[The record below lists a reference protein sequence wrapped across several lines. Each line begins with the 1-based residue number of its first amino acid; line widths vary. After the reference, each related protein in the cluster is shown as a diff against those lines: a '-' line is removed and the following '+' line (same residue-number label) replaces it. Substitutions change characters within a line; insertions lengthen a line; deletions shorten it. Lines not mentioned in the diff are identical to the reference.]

1 MIEFDQI
8 HFGYLGAEEL
18 FSGFSWGV
26 NREESWAVLGP
37 SGCGKTSLLYLT
49 AGLLTPD
56 QGRVTVQ
63 EQPVLRPRPETG
75 LILQDYGLLPWAT
88 VRGNI
93 ELGMKIRRFYG
104 PDGTHAPRIEQSLDD
119 VNTWL
124 DLLGIQHLAEKYPAQ
139 ISGGER
145 QRAAIARTLIL
156 DPDLL
161 LMDEPLASLDA
172 PTRAS
177 LQDVLLELR
186 DKHHLT
192 LITVTHTIEEAAVL
206 GEKILLLGEPPHRTP
221 YVIDNPQGGKPGY
234 RGCSDYYQLIS
245 ELEEYLTRQREEGK

>member
-8 HFGYLGAEEL
+8 HFVYPEAEEL
-18 FSGFSWGV
+18 FSGFTWSITA
-26 NREESWAVLGP
+26 EESWAVLGP

-49 AGLLTPD
+49 AGLLIPD
-56 QGRVTVQ
+56 QGLVTIQ
-63 EQPVLRPRPETG
+63 KQPVLRPRPETG

-93 ELGMKIRRFYG
+93 ELGLKIRRFYG
-104 PDGTHAPRIEQSLDD
+104 PDGTHAPRVQQKLDD
-119 VNTWL
+119 IEIWL
-124 DLLGIQHLAEKYPAQ
+124 DRLGILHLADKYPAQ

-145 QRAAIARTLIL
+145 QRAAIARTLVL

-186 DKHHLT
+186 EMHHLT

-206 GEKILLLGEPPHRTP
+206 GEKILLLGNPPHNEIQ
-221 YVIDNPQGGKPGY
+221 VIDNPQGGKPGY
-234 RGCSDYYQLIS
+234 RGCSDYYQLIT
-245 ELEEYLTRQREEGK
+245 ELENRLSRQQEARR

>member
-1 MIEFDQI
+1 MIEFKQI
-8 HFGYLGAEEL
+8 HFRYPEAEEL
-18 FSGFSWGV
+18 FSDFTWSVGT
-26 NREESWAVLGP
+26 EESWAVLGP
-37 SGCGKTSLLYLT
+37 SGCGKTSLLYLS
-49 AGLLTPD
+49 AGLLIPD
-56 QGRVTVQ
+56 RGSVTVQ

-93 ELGMKIRRFYG
+93 ELGLKIRSFYG
-104 PDGTHAPRIEQSLDD
+104 PDGTHAPRNQGELEEIDS
-119 VNTWL
+119 WL
-124 DLLGIQHLAEKYPAQ
+124 ERLGILHLGEKYPAQ

-145 QRAAIARTLIL
+145 QRAAIARTLVL

-177 LQDVLLELR
+177 LQDELLALR
-186 DKHHLT
+186 EKHHLT

-206 GEKILLLGEPPHRTP
+206 GEKILLFGNPPHSDP
-221 YVIDNPQGGKPGY
+221 QVIDNPQGGKPGY

-245 ELEEYLTRQREEGK
+245 ELEGYLNQTQEREA